1 MSSGI
6 KSNQIRSHHS
16 RWRLYFALSFS
27 LSFVCFSNTSIAE
40 INKEQSQVTTAHTNI
55 DKVEPPSWWIGM
67 KQTHLQIM
75 LHGKNIGKSSI
86 KTSYPGVRV
95 VKRHALENPNYLFV
109 DLNIA
114 PSTKEGKVLFT
125 LSQAGK
131 EHSQFHYTL
140 SARKKDSS
148 NRASFTPKDAIY
160 LLMPDRFSNGNINND
175 NHADFLETANRNDPG
190 GRHGGDIDGIRKHLS
205 YIAQLGFTMLWPTP
219 LIENNQAINSYHGY
233 SATDFYRIDPR
244 FGQNE
249 DYRQMVKEAKQL
261 GVGVIQD
268 IVLNHIGSNH
278 WWLKDLPISNWLN
291 YPNQYVETNH
301 IRSTALD
308 PNVAMGDKDLFSKGW
323 FTKTM
328 PDLNQNNPYLANYL
342 IQNTLWWIEYADLS
356 GLRIDT
362 YSYSD
367 KHFLAKWS
375 KRITEEYPHLN
386 LVGEEWSMNPAIV
399 AYWQKNKLNQDG
411 YRSYLPSMMDF
422 PVYENLYKSLLDTAT
437 EKANLTHLYDAIS
450 NDFQYADPSNL
461 TIFEGNHDTPRIY
474 SQLGEDIALAKME
487 MIMLA
492 TLRGIPQMFYGT
504 ELLMTSPQQRDD
516 GKVRG
521 DFPGGWDGDLIN
533 AFTAEN
539 VSKEVFEH
547 QQFIRQLY
555 NWRKTSIAIHQ
566 GKMVHYSPQ
575 NNCYVYFRIH
585 QDQKIM
591 VLVNRN
597 EQEQPIN
604 LSRFKEVLDLQTI
617 GIDVLT
623 NQKIILTQDLK
634 IKAKTALIL
643 DVSNTINLH

>member
-1 MSSGI
+1 M
-6 KSNQIRSHHS
+6 KIRSHQA
-16 RWRLYFALSFS
+16 RRLLNFALSLFLCS
-27 LSFVCFSNTSIAE
+27 VCIPNSSIAA
-40 INKEQSQVTTAHTNI
+40 IRDGDSQVTTTQTSVN
-55 DKVEPPSWWIGM
+55 KVEPPSWWIGM

-75 LHGKNIGKSSI
+75 LHGKNIGKLSI
-86 KTSYPGVRV
+86 KTSYPGVRI
-95 VKRHALENPNYLFV
+95 VKSQALENSNYLFV

-125 LSQAGK
+125 LTQSGK

-140 SARKKDSS
+140 SARKKDSA
-148 NRASFTPKDAIY
+148 NRTSFTPKDAIY

-175 NHADFLETANRNDPG
+175 NHADFLETANSNDPG

-205 YIAQLGFTMLWPTP
+205 YIAQLGFTMLWSTP
-219 LIENNQAINSYHGY
+219 LIENNQAVNSYHGY
-233 SATDFYRIDPR
+233 SATDFYSVDPR

-249 DYRQMVKEAKQL
+249 DYRIMVQEAKQL

-278 WWLKDLPISNWLN
+278 WWLKDLPSTDWLN
-291 YPNQYVETNH
+291 YTNHYVETNH

-328 PDLNQNNPYLANYL
+328 PDMNQTNPYLANYL

-411 YRSYLPSMMDF
+411 FRSYLPSMMDF
-422 PVYENLYKSLLDTAT
+422 PIYENLYKSLLDTAT
-437 EKANLTHLYDAIS
+437 EKANLTHLYDAIA

-474 SQLGEDIALAKME
+474 SQLGEDVALAKME

-521 DFPGGWDGDLIN
+521 DFPGGWEDDLSN

-547 QQFIRQLY
+547 QQFIRQLF
-555 NWRKTSIAIHQ
+555 NWRKTSVAVHQ
-566 GKMVHYSPQ
+566 GKMIHFSPQ

-591 VLVNRN
+591 VVVNRN
-597 EQEQPIN
+597 EQEQSIDF
-604 LSRFKEVLDLQTI
+604 SRFKEVLNTQNF

-623 NQKIILTQDLK
+623 NQKIMLTPEFK

-643 DVSNTINLH
+643 DVSNSIHLH